1 MSKKVTAL
9 KIQKRNPARVNVYLD
24 EEFAFGLAK
33 IVAVWLKIGQE
44 LDEEKIA
51 KLKAEDEAE
60 VVYQKAL
67 HFLSFR
73 ARSEGEV
80 RQRLLKQD
88 FNETIIDAAIAR
100 LKEQGFLGDQQFA
113 SLWIENRSTFRPR
126 SQRMLAME
134 LRKKD
139 VPEEVI
145 SSALEEA
152 DEDEILAFQAAE
164 RYAHRLKGLDWLTFR
179 KKLLGFLGRRGFFY
193 GTAAPVVRQ
202 IWTEFYS
209 EDDELL
215 NEKME
220 EELDNELDTE

>member
-1 MSKKVTAL
+1 MSKKITAL

-24 EEFAFGLAK
+24 DEFAFGLAK
-33 IVAVWLKIGQE
+33 VVAIWLKIGQQ
-44 LDEEKIA
+44 LDEAKIE

-73 ARSEGEV
+73 PRSEGEV
-80 RQRLLKQD
+80 RQRLLKQKY
-88 FNETIIDAAIAR
+88 NEAVIDATIVR
-100 LKEQGFLGDQQFA
+100 LRENGFLGDQQFA

-145 SSALEEA
+145 SSAMEEA
-152 DEDEILAFQAAE
+152 EKDEVLAYQAAE
-164 RYAHRLKGLDWLTFR
+164 RYAHRLKGLDWLSFR

-209 EDDELL
+209 EDDDQL
-215 NEKME
+215 NENME
-220 EELDNELDTE
+220 EELDNE

>member
-1 MSKKVTAL
+1 MSKKITAL

-24 EEFAFGLAK
+24 DEFAFGLAK

-44 LDEEKIA
+44 LDEAKIER
-51 KLKAEDEAE
+51 LKAEDEAE
-60 VVYQKAL
+60 VVYLKAL

-73 ARSEGEV
+73 PRSEGEV
-80 RQRLLKQD
+80 RQRLIKQEYD
-88 FNETIIDAAIAR
+88 ETVIDATVAR
-100 LKEQGFLGDQQFA
+100 LKENGFLGDQQLA
-113 SLWIENRSTFRPR
+113 SWWFGNRSTFRPR

-139 VPEEVI
+139 VSDEVI

-152 DEDEILAFQAAE
+152 EKDEVLAYQAAE

-202 IWTEFYS
+202 IWTELYS
-209 EDDELL
+209 EDDEQL
-215 NEKME
+215 NDTME
-220 EELDNELDTE
+220 EEFDNE

>member
-1 MSKKVTAL
+1 MSKKITAL
-9 KIQKRNPARVNVYLD
+9 KIQKRNPDRVNVYLD
-24 EEFAFGLAK
+24 DEFAFGLAK

-44 LDEEKIA
+44 LDEAKIA
-51 KLKAEDEAE
+51 KLQAEDEAE
-60 VVYQKAL
+60 VVYLKAL
-67 HFLSFR
+67 RFLSYR
-73 ARSEGEV
+73 PRSEGEV
-80 RQRLLKQD
+80 RQRLLKQAYD
-88 FNETIIDAAIAR
+88 ETVIEAAIVR

-134 LRKKD
+134 LRNKN
-139 VPEEVI
+139 VAEEVI

-152 DEDEILAFQAAE
+152 DEDEVLAYQAAE
-164 RYAHRLKGLDWLTFR
+164 RYAHRLKGLDWLSFR

-209 EDDELL
+209 ENDEQL
-215 NEKME
+215 NENME
-220 EELDNELDTE
+220 EEFDDE

>member
-1 MSKKVTAL
+1 MSKKITAL

-24 EEFAFGLAK
+24 DEFAFGLAK
-33 IVAVWLKIGQE
+33 VVAIWLKIGQQ
-44 LDEEKIA
+44 LDEAKIE

-73 ARSEGEV
+73 PRSEGEV
-80 RQRLLKQD
+80 RQRLLKQKY
-88 FNETIIDAAIAR
+88 NEAVIDATIVR
-100 LKEQGFLGDQQFA
+100 LRENGFLGDQQFA

-145 SSALEEA
+145 SSAMEEA
-152 DEDEILAFQAAE
+152 EEDEVLAYQAAE
-164 RYAHRLKGLDWLTFR
+164 RYAHRLKGLDWLSFR

-209 EDDELL
+209 EDDDQL
-215 NEKME
+215 NENME
-220 EELDNELDTE
+220 EELDNE